1 MIGLAVTLMAAFLSW
16 PDLPTTGFVSGRVA
30 TDVDIIAGNAVF
42 SQGSAPGVSS
52 PLPLVIPQYACW
64 TGENAGRQP
73 VILIQAETGLIGD
86 LVGLRT
92 PRGEEIAA
100 TLSEVALLG
109 VQRPADKDCQ

>member
-1 MIGLAVTLMAAFLSW
+1 MIALAVTLLATVSPW
-16 PDLPTTGFVSGRVA
+16 PDLPTTGFVAGRVA
-30 TDVDIIAGNAVF
+30 SDLDIIAGNAVF

-52 PLPLVIPQYACW
+52 PLPLVIPQFACW

-92 PRGEEIAA
+92 SRGEEIAA